1 MEVLMKYFSYAI
13 VLVFLIAGCAKKQ
26 AVTEEAPI
34 GETIFEE
41 ISGEEIDTS
50 SIFFEETTPE
60 ETTSPSIFEELEEE
74 EEPTPFVTEPVTQQ
88 GFRVQIGA
96 FHSEAEA
103 DRAADRAR
111 GSLGRS
117 VYVQYVAPWYKVRV
131 GNFSNKYEATQYK
144 NQLRSTTSY
153 SGAWVVPS
161 EIVVE

>member
-1 MEVLMKYFSYAI
+1 MKHFFYALI
-13 VLVFLIAGCAKKQ
+13 LVFLVAGCAKKQ
-26 AVTEEAPI
+26 AVAEEASI

-74 EEPTPFVTEPVTQQ
+74 EEEVTPFVSAPVTKQ

-96 FHSEAEA
+96 FQSEAEA
-103 DRAADRAR
+103 NKVAGRAR
-111 GSLGRS
+111 SSLGRS
-117 VYVQYVAPWYKVRV
+117 VYVQYIAPWHKVRV
-131 GNFSNKYEATQYK
+131 GNFTSKYEATQYK
-144 NQLRSTTSY
+144 NQLRSSTSY